1 MGSPDQRAVFDD
13 FGTKDMNDL
22 DTAGY
27 ETYSEYRLY
36 EINIR
41 SVIANILKWLGCN
54 GSILNFLNL
63 LGPDICLTEQVSHCI
78 ADIPETVP
86 CGCNVTYILVGT

>member
-22 DTAGY
+22 ATAGY

-41 SVIANILKWLGCN
+41 SVIANIIKMTGLYRFD
-54 GSILNFLNL
+54 SEFLE
-63 LGPDICLTEQVSHCI
+63 LTWS
-78 ADIPETVP
+78 
-86 CGCNVTYILVGT
+86 

>member
-36 EINIR
+36 YINIR
-41 SVIANILKWLGCN
+41 SVIANILK
-54 GSILNFLNL
+54 
-63 LGPDICLTEQVSHCI
+63 
-78 ADIPETVP
+78 
-86 CGCNVTYILVGT
+86 